1 MQSITDCV
9 SVLCSVDI
17 LKMKSTFFYDI
28 LSQQERDA
36 ITPGVI
42 HRNSNPTKQWRE
54 AIIMPEASP
63 FEAAAFLESLHEGRA
78 LFKGEWNLTWA
89 RLRLFNIYDC
99 IDIYIYI

>member
-28 LSQQERDA
+28 LSQQEKDA
-36 ITPGVI
+36 ATTPNNI
-42 HRNSNPTKQWRE
+42 HKNTNPTKQWRDP
-54 AIIMPEASP
+54 IIMPEASP

-89 RLRLFNIYDC
+89 RLR
-99 IDIYIYI
+99 